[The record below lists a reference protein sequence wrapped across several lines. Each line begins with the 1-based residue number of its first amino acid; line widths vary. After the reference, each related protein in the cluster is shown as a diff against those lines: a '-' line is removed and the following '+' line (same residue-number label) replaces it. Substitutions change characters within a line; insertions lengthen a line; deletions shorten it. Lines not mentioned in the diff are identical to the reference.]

1 MMTVASPPSLYVGE
15 VFHQR
20 LSPAFN
26 FRQKVA
32 MALLD
37 LEEIPVATNRSFLFS
52 EHGVA
57 PIKFRRQDYFG
68 DRSLALHE
76 AVRDEVERQLGF
88 RPTGRVLLLT
98 NLRTWGWV
106 ANPISIYWCYD
117 GARVVAQVLEV
128 TNTPWH
134 QKHCYIVDRRVGT
147 DSTFHF
153 KKELHVSPFFP
164 MDFTYEFSCAGPND
178 TVSVVLSLLRDG
190 EQFFDARLKA
200 LRAPFSTRQLLR
212 LLFLLPTQ
220 RVSLG
225 IYLRAIRLWRS
236 GATFVPH
243 PLRSERA
250 MDRS

>member
-1 MMTVASPPSLYVGE
+1 MTKVTFTPCLYVGD

-20 LSPAFN
+20 FSPAFN

-32 MALLD
+32 LALLD
-37 LEEIPVATNRSFLFS
+37 LEEIPATIGRSFLFS

-57 PIKFRRQDYFG
+57 PVKFRRQDYFG

-88 RPTGRVLLLT
+88 RPKGRVLLLT

-106 ANPISIYWCYD
+106 ANPISVYWCYD
-117 GARVVAQVLEV
+117 DGRLVAQVLEV

-134 QKHCYIVDRRVGT
+134 QKHCYVVDRRDST

-164 MDFTYEFSCAGPND
+164 MEFTYEFSCEGPDNG
-178 TVSVVLSLLRDG
+178 VSVELSLFRGG
-190 EQFFDARLKA
+190 ERFFDARLEAK
-200 LRAPFSTRQLLR
+200 RVPFSTGQLLR

-220 RVSLG
+220 RVSFG
-225 IYLRAIRLWRS
+225 IYLRAIRLWRR
-236 GATFVPH
+236 GATFVAH